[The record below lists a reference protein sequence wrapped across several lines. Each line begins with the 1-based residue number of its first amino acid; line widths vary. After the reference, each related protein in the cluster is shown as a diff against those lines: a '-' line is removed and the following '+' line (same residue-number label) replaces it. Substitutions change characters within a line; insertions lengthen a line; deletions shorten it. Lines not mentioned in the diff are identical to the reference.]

1 MDKHTQLKKLTI
13 RCLSVCLCLML
24 SSGSWS
30 FDPTAPP
37 GAQSVQTPSAQPS
50 NITKVKK
57 PGFILRQ
64 IVINGE
70 NKSAVINGYIV
81 NEGSYINNALVKAIN
96 KETVKLSLAGKTKI
110 LRLQTRLP
118 KIRR

>member
-1 MDKHTQLKKLTI
+1 MDKYAQFKILVIT
-13 RCLSVCLCLML
+13 CLCLFV
-24 SSGSWS
+24 SSLAWS
-30 FDPTAPP
+30 YDPTAPP
-37 GAQSVQTPSAQPS
+37 GAQSVSAPSVKTIKGKLKQA
-50 NITKVKK
+50 KK
-57 PGFILRQ
+57 PAFILRQ

-96 KETVKLSLAGKTKI
+96 KETVKLSLAGKTKV
-110 LRLQTRLP
+110 LRLITRLP

>member
-1 MDKHTQLKKLTI
+1 MNKHSKVKRFAIT
-13 RCLSVCLCLML
+13 CLCLTL
-24 SSGSWS
+24 SSWVFS

-37 GAQSVQTPSAQPS
+37 GAQSYKVPSA
-50 NITKVKK
+50 TKKVNAVKK
-57 PGFILRQ
+57 TGFVLRQ

-81 NEGSYINNALVKAIN
+81 NEGSYINNALVKSIN
-96 KETVKLSLAGKTKI
+96 KETVKLSLAGKTKV